1 MPGFPDKARR
11 IARDTLGRRGAL
23 VLEGRRVT
31 RLEHGRAWLDD
42 GRFLPFDLAF
52 LATGGRPPRLMR
64 DAGLPVSA
72 DGALRVDADRRAA
85 AGQLAALVSSA
96 EGAGRALPE
105 TMLERALVAIVSELL
120 TVEAG
125 VEDDFFELGGD
136 SVLATATVARIR
148 KWLDTPTV
156 GVPDIFAARS
166 VRAP

>member
-1 MPGFPDKARR
+1 MIPRQLQVVAA
-11 IARDTLGRRGAL
+11 I
-23 VLEGRRVT
+23 
-31 RLEHGRAWLDD
+31 
-42 GRFLPFDLAF
+42 PF
-52 LATGGRPPRLMR
+52 TVGGKT
-64 DAGLPVSA
+64 
-72 DGALRVDADRRAA
+72 DRRAA

-156 GVPDIFAARS
+156 GVPDIFAART
-166 VRAP
+166 VRALAQRLIGREDGSGRLEMVAELYLEIAQMNHDDVLTALDPAAVS